1 MWNEDYKD
9 MLSALLDESAD
20 FILVGAYALAA
31 HGFPR
36 ATLDMDLWVRP
47 SHDNAQKVCNALASF
62 GAPLSQVSAAD
73 FEKEDMVVQIGVA
86 PRRIDLVTGISGLTY
101 DDAWRGAI
109 VRDIEGIRVRILSM
123 PDLIRN
129 KLASGRPKDIE
140 DAKLLQKHLD
150 ESISGR

>member
-20 FILVGAYALAA
+20 FILVGAYALA
-31 HGFPR
+31 R
-36 ATLDMDLWVRP
+36 
-47 SHDNAQKVCNALASF
+47 F
-62 GAPLSQVSAAD
+62 GAPLSQISAAD
-73 FEKEDMVVQIGVA
+73 FEKDDMVVQIGVA
-86 PRRIDLVTGISGLTY
+86 PRRIDLVTGVSGLTF
-101 DDAWRGAI
+101 DDARRGAI
-109 VRDIEGIRVRILSM
+109 VRDIEGIRVHILSM

-150 ESISGR
+150 ESGSGR